1 MNKAEKIELTK
12 SLLDEFATIGVT
24 ANLNQKIHVLELAK
38 ELLEPFQVAKNP
50 TIDEV
55 NLTNVKII
63 LSGISRI
70 ATPDKVVFFCCHSLE
85 LALSELLK

>member
-24 ANLNQKIHVLELAK
+24 ANINQKLHILELAK
-38 ELLEPFQVAKNP
+38 ELLEPFHVAKNP

-55 NLTNVKII
+55 NITNVKIL
-63 LSGISRI
+63 LSGIDRI

-85 LALSELLK
+85 LALSHLLK

>member
-1 MNKAEKIELTK
+1 MNKAEKINLTK
-12 SLLDEFATIGVT
+12 SLLDEFATIKVT
-24 ANLNQKIHVLELAK
+24 SNLNHKLHILELAK
-38 ELLEPFQVAKNP
+38 DLLEPFYIDKNP

-55 NLTNVKII
+55 NLTNVKVL